1 MAMKPVT
8 GKLRKGGGKGASG
21 DALVGNVTQSTI
33 NSIKKMGMTKAL
45 ELAGKNNKTSGG
57 MAREFQEG
65 VRRMY
70 GAKRLEA
77 AKVKYAPADKP
88 KFSTASRPPVAKP
101 KFSTASRPP
110 MAAKPKAKPATKN
123 NTKSNLVKGTLG
135 AAAAVGVLA
144 ASKGKGAAAAAK
156 LSPAVGKLASSGVG
170 KAIFGTGEKLTN
182 KAFST
187 SGRVAAKTKGTV
199 SQSQYEAMIAA
210 ARAKGIKPK
219 KK

>member
-33 NSIKKMGMTKAL
+33 DSIKKMGMTKAL
-45 ELAGKNNKTSGG
+45 ALAGKNNKTSGG

-77 AKVKYAPADKP
+77 AKAKYSPAEKP

-110 MAAKPKAKPATKN
+110 VATKPKAKPAA
-123 NTKSNLVKGTLG
+123 KGMSTADKLKVAG
-135 AAAAVGVLA
+135 GTAAAIGVLA
-144 ASKGKGAAAAAK
+144 ASKGRGAAAAAK
-156 LSPAVGKLASSGVG
+156 LSPAVGKLASSKAG
-170 KAIFGTGEKLTN
+170 KAVFGTGEKLTST
-182 KAFST
+182 AFST
-187 SGRVAAKTKGTV
+187 SGRVAAKAGKPV

>member
-33 NSIKKMGMTKAL
+33 DSIKKMGMTKAL
-45 ELAGKNNKTSGG
+45 ALAGKNNKTSGG

-70 GAKRLEA
+70 GADRLAA
-77 AKVKYAPADKP
+77 AKAKYSPAEKP
-88 KFSTASRPPVAKP
+88 KFSTASRPPVA
-101 KFSTASRPP
+101 T
-110 MAAKPKAKPATKN
+110 KPKAKPTA
-123 NTKSNLVKGTLG
+123 KGMSTADKLKVAG
-135 AAAAVGVLA
+135 GTAAAIGVLA
-144 ASKGKGAAAAAK
+144 ASKGRGAAAAAK
-156 LSPAVGKLASSGVG
+156 LSPAVGKLASSKAG
-170 KAIFGTGEKLTN
+170 KAVFGTGEKLTST
-182 KAFST
+182 AFST
-187 SGRVAAKTKGTV
+187 SGRVAAKAGKPV